1 MILLIDNFDS
11 FTFNLYQYLGELGE
25 ELVVYRNNQLTTEQI
40 VDLNPKAIILSPG
53 PGKPEE
59 AGICMEVVREFFNK
73 IPLLGICLGHQAI
86 GAAFGGVI
94 QRAEIIKHGKTSLV
108 THNDCELF
116 SDLPDHFEVMRYH
129 SLIVEEVSL
138 PEQLECIAHSN
149 DDQVVMAIKHKQ
161 YPVYGLQFHPESI
174 GTPSGKQ
181 ILNNF
186 LLEVERMS
194 GNEKVLT
201 PVS

>member
-53 PGKPEE
+53 PGKPED
-59 AGICMEVVREFFNK
+59 AGICMDVVREFFNK
-73 IPLLGICLGHQAI
+73 IPILGICLGHQAI
-86 GAAFGGVI
+86 GAAFGSVI

-174 GTPSGKQ
+174 GTPTGKQ

>member
-40 VDLNPKAIILSPG
+40 VELNPKAIILSPG
-53 PGKPEE
+53 PGKPED
-59 AGICMEVVREFFNK
+59 AGICMDVVREFFNK
-73 IPLLGICLGHQAI
+73 IPILGICLGHQAI

-138 PEQLECIAHSN
+138 PEQLECIAHSK

-174 GTPSGKQ
+174 GTPTGKQ

>member
-53 PGKPEE
+53 PGKPED

-194 GNEKVLT
+194 GNEKILT

>member
-53 PGKPEE
+53 PGKPQD
-59 AGICMEVVREFFNK
+59 AGVCMEVVRELFNK
-73 IPLLGICLGHQAI
+73 IPILGICLGHQAI
-86 GAAFGGVI
+86 GEAFGGVI

-116 SDLPDHFEVMRYH
+116 SNLPDHFEVMRYH

-149 DDQVVMAIKHKQ
+149 DDKVVMAIKHKQ

-174 GTPSGKQ
+174 GTPTGKQ

>member
-53 PGKPEE
+53 PGKPED
-59 AGICMEVVREFFNK
+59 AGICMDVVREFFNK
-73 IPLLGICLGHQAI
+73 IPILGICLGHQAI

-174 GTPSGKQ
+174 GTPTGKQ

>member
-40 VDLNPKAIILSPG
+40 IDLNPKAIILSPG
-53 PGKPEE
+53 PGKPDD
-59 AGICMEVVREFFNK
+59 AGICMDVVREFFNK
-73 IPLLGICLGHQAI
+73 IPILGICLGHQAI

-138 PEQLECIAHSN
+138 PKQLECIAHSN

-174 GTPSGKQ
+174 GTPTGKQ

>member
-25 ELVVYRNNQLTTEQI
+25 ELVVYRNNQLTTAQI

-53 PGKPEE
+53 PGKPED
-59 AGICMEVVREFFNK
+59 AGICMDVVREFFNK
-73 IPLLGICLGHQAI
+73 IPILGICLGHQAI
-86 GAAFGGVI
+86 GAAFGSVI

-174 GTPSGKQ
+174 GTPTGKQ

>member
-40 VDLNPKAIILSPG
+40 VELNPKAIILSPG
-53 PGKPEE
+53 PGKPED
-59 AGICMEVVREFFNK
+59 AGICMDVVREFFNK
-73 IPLLGICLGHQAI
+73 IPILGICLGHQAI

-116 SDLPDHFEVMRYH
+116 SNLPDHFEVMRYH

-174 GTPSGKQ
+174 GTPTGKQ

-186 LLEVERMS
+186 LLEIERMS
-194 GNEKVLT
+194 GNEKLLT